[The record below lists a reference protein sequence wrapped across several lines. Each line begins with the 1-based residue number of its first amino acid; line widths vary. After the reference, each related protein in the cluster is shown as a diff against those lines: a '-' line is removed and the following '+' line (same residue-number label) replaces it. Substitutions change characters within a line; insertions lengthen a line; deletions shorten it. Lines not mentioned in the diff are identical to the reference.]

1 LNKQKKYLPSF
12 VKRLGRITAAQKANL
27 NDLDLYKIK
36 IKDLKNKNVVLDIG
50 FGNGEYTAAYA
61 NAFQE
66 KHLIATEVYLSG
78 IGSLIGLINKYKIS
92 NISIFDEDVRLL
104 MDQMPKEFL
113 DSVNIL
119 FPDPWQKAKHH
130 KRRLIGE
137 DFLYQLYPL
146 LKPNAIIFVRTD
158 WEDYAEQISEL
169 AEVMSSHFRL
179 ERTQNIEF
187 EFETRFHQRAIK
199 EGRKI
204 NSFYLQN
211 YENKETAS
219 FKNLKPFS
227 VVPSILF

>member
-1 LNKQKKYLPSF
+1 
-12 VKRLGRITAAQKANL
+12 LGRITASQKANL
-27 NDLDLYKIK
+27 NDLDLYKTK
-36 IKDLKNKNVVLDIG
+36 IKDLENKNVVLDIG

-137 DFLYQLYPL
+137 DFLYQLHPL
-146 LKPNAIIFVRTD
+146 LKPNAKIFVRTD

-204 NSFYLQN
+204 NSF
-211 YENKETAS
+211 
-219 FKNLKPFS
+219 
-227 VVPSILF
+227 LFTKL

>member
-1 LNKQKKYLPSF
+1 M
-12 VKRLGRITAAQKANL
+12 GRITASQKANL
-27 NDLDLYKIK
+27 NDLDLYKTK
-36 IKDLKNKNVVLDIG
+36 IKDLENKNVVLDIG

-66 KHLIATEVYLSG
+66 KHIIATEVYLSG

-137 DFLYQLYPL
+137 DFLYQLHPL
-146 LKPNAIIFVRTD
+146 LKPNAKIFVRTD

-199 EGRKI
+199 EGREI
-204 NSFYLQN
+204 NSF
-211 YENKETAS
+211 
-219 FKNLKPFS
+219 
-227 VVPSILF
+227 LFTKL

>member
-1 LNKQKKYLPSF
+1 M
-12 VKRLGRITAAQKANL
+12 GRITASQKANL
-27 NDLDLYKIK
+27 NDLDLYKTK
-36 IKDLKNKNVVLDIG
+36 IKDLENKNVVLDIG

-78 IGSLIGLINKYKIS
+78 IGSLIGLINKHKIS

-137 DFLYQLYPL
+137 DFLYQLHPL
-146 LKPNAIIFVRTD
+146 LKPNAKIFVRTD
-158 WEDYAEQISEL
+158 WQDYAEQISEL

-204 NSFYLQN
+204 NSF
-211 YENKETAS
+211 
-219 FKNLKPFS
+219 
-227 VVPSILF
+227 LFTKL

>member
-1 LNKQKKYLPSF
+1 M
-12 VKRLGRITAAQKANL
+12 GRITASQKVNL
-27 NDLDLYKIK
+27 NDLDLYKTR
-36 IKDLKNKNVVLDIG
+36 IKDLENKNVVLDIG

-137 DFLYQLYPL
+137 DFLYQLHPL
-146 LKPNAIIFVRTD
+146 LKPNAKIFVRTD
-158 WEDYAEQISEL
+158 WQDYAEQISEL

-204 NSFYLQN
+204 NSF
-211 YENKETAS
+211 
-219 FKNLKPFS
+219 
-227 VVPSILF
+227 LFTKL

>member
-1 LNKQKKYLPSF
+1 M
-12 VKRLGRITAAQKANL
+12 GRITAAQKANL
-27 NDLDLYKIK
+27 HDLDLYKTK

-78 IGSLIGLINKYKIS
+78 IGSLIGLINRYKIS

-130 KRRLIGE
+130 KRRLLDE
-137 DFLYQLYPL
+137 DFLYQLHPL
-146 LKPNAIIFVRTD
+146 LKPNAKIFVRTD

-204 NSFYLQN
+204 NSF
-211 YENKETAS
+211 
-219 FKNLKPFS
+219 
-227 VVPSILF
+227 LFTKL

>member
-1 LNKQKKYLPSF
+1 M
-12 VKRLGRITAAQKANL
+12 KRLGRITAAQKANL
-27 NDLDLYKIK
+27 NDLDRYKTK

-137 DFLYQLYPL
+137 DFLYQLHPL
-146 LKPNAIIFVRTD
+146 LKPNAKIFVRTD

-179 ERTQNIEF
+179 EKTQNIEF
-187 EFETRFHQRAIK
+187 EFETRFHQRAIQ
-199 EGRKI
+199 EGREI
-204 NSFYLQN
+204 NSFL
-211 YENKETAS
+211 
-219 FKNLKPFS
+219 FS
-227 VVPSILF
+227 KL

>member
-1 LNKQKKYLPSF
+1 M
-12 VKRLGRITAAQKANL
+12 KRLGRITAAQKANL

-104 MDQMPKEFL
+104 MDQMPKDFL

-137 DFLYQLYPL
+137 DFLYQLHPL
-146 LKPNAIIFVRTD
+146 LKPNAKIFVRTD
-158 WEDYAEQISEL
+158 WQDYAEQISEL

-204 NSFYLQN
+204 NSF
-211 YENKETAS
+211 
-219 FKNLKPFS
+219 
-227 VVPSILF
+227 LFTKL

>member
-1 LNKQKKYLPSF
+1 MNKQKKYLPSF

-27 NDLDLYKIK
+27 NDLDLYKTK

-78 IGSLIGLINKYKIS
+78 IGSLIGLINKNKIL
-92 NISIFDEDVRLL
+92 NISIFDVDVRLL

-137 DFLYQLYPL
+137 DFLYQLHPL
-146 LKPNAIIFVRTD
+146 LKPNAKIFVRTD
-158 WEDYAEQISEL
+158 WEDYAEQIREL

-179 ERTQNIEF
+179 ERIQNIEF
-187 EFETRFHQRAIK
+187 EFKTRFHQRAIK
-199 EGRKI
+199 EGREI
-204 NSFYLQN
+204 SSF
-211 YENKETAS
+211 
-219 FKNLKPFS
+219 
-227 VVPSILF
+227 LFTKL

>member
-1 LNKQKKYLPSF
+1 M
-12 VKRLGRITAAQKANL
+12 GRITASQKANL
-27 NDLDLYKIK
+27 NDLDLYKTN
-36 IKDLKNKNVVLDIG
+36 IKDLENKNVVLDIG

-104 MDQMPKEFL
+104 MDQMPNEFL

-137 DFLYQLYPL
+137 DFLYQLHPL
-146 LKPNAIIFVRTD
+146 LKPNAKIFVRTD

-199 EGRKI
+199 EGREI
-204 NSFYLQN
+204 NSF
-211 YENKETAS
+211 
-219 FKNLKPFS
+219 
-227 VVPSILF
+227 LFTKL

>member
-1 LNKQKKYLPSF
+1 M
-12 VKRLGRITAAQKANL
+12 GRITAAQKAYL
-27 NDLDLYKIK
+27 NDLDLYKTK

-78 IGSLIGLINKYKIS
+78 IGSLIGLINRYKIS

-104 MDQMPKEFL
+104 MDQMPKDFL

-130 KRRLIGE
+130 KRRLISE
-137 DFLYQLYPL
+137 DFLYQLHSL
-146 LKPNAIIFVRTD
+146 LKPNAKIFVRTD

-199 EGRKI
+199 EGREI
-204 NSFYLQN
+204 NSF
-211 YENKETAS
+211 
-219 FKNLKPFS
+219 
-227 VVPSILF
+227 LFTKL

>member
-1 LNKQKKYLPSF
+1 M
-12 VKRLGRITAAQKANL
+12 GRITASQKANL
-27 NDLDLYKIK
+27 NDLDFYKTK

-66 KHLIATEVYLSG
+66 KHIIATEVYLSG

-104 MDQMPKEFL
+104 MDEMPKEFL

-137 DFLYQLYPL
+137 DFLCQLHPL
-146 LKPNAIIFVRTD
+146 LKPNAKIFVRTD
-158 WEDYAEQISEL
+158 WADYAEQISEL
-169 AEVMSSHFRL
+169 PEVMSSHFRL

-204 NSFYLQN
+204 NSF
-211 YENKETAS
+211 
-219 FKNLKPFS
+219 
-227 VVPSILF
+227 LFTKL

>member
-1 LNKQKKYLPSF
+1 M
-12 VKRLGRITAAQKANL
+12 GRITAAQKTNL
-27 NDLDLYKIK
+27 NDLDLYKTK

-66 KHLIATEVYLSG
+66 KHIIATEVYLSG

-137 DFLYQLYPL
+137 DFLYQLHPL
-146 LKPNAIIFVRTD
+146 LKLNAKIFVRTD

-204 NSFYLQN
+204 NSF
-211 YENKETAS
+211 
-219 FKNLKPFS
+219 
-227 VVPSILF
+227 LFTKL

>member
-1 LNKQKKYLPSF
+1 M
-12 VKRLGRITAAQKANL
+12 KRLGRITAAQKANL
-27 NDLDLYKIK
+27 NDLVLYKTK

-50 FGNGEYTAAYA
+50 FGNGEFTAAYA

-92 NISIFDEDVRLL
+92 SISIFDEDVRLL

-130 KRRLIGE
+130 KRRLIDE
-137 DFLYQLYPL
+137 DFLYQLHPL
-146 LKPNAIIFVRTD
+146 LKPNAKIFVRTD

-169 AEVMSSHFRL
+169 AQVMSSHFRL
-179 ERTQNIEF
+179 ERTQKIEF
-187 EFETRFHQRAIK
+187 EFETRFHKRAIK
-199 EGRKI
+199 EGREI
-204 NSFYLQN
+204 SSF
-211 YENKETAS
+211 
-219 FKNLKPFS
+219 
-227 VVPSILF
+227 LFTKL

>member
-1 LNKQKKYLPSF
+1 M
-12 VKRLGRITAAQKANL
+12 KRLGRITSAQKANL
-27 NDLDLYKIK
+27 NDLDFYKTK

-66 KHLIATEVYLSG
+66 KHIIATEVYLSG

-104 MDQMPKEFL
+104 MDEMPKEFL

-137 DFLYQLYPL
+137 DFLYQLHPL
-146 LKPNAIIFVRTD
+146 LKPNAKIFVRTD

-169 AEVMSSHFRL
+169 PEVMSSHFRL

-204 NSFYLQN
+204 NSF
-211 YENKETAS
+211 
-219 FKNLKPFS
+219 
-227 VVPSILF
+227 LFTKL

>member
-1 LNKQKKYLPSF
+1 LNRQKKYLPSF
-12 VKRLGRITAAQKANL
+12 VKRLGRITAPQKANL
-27 NDLDLYKIK
+27 NDLDLYKTK

-104 MDQMPKEFL
+104 MDQMPKKFL

-119 FPDPWQKAKHH
+119 FPDPWQKTKHH
-130 KRRLIGE
+130 KRRLIAE
-137 DFLYQLYPL
+137 DFLYQLHPL
-146 LKPNAIIFVRTD
+146 LKPNAKIFVRTD
-158 WEDYAEQISEL
+158 WEDYAEQIGKL

-187 EFETRFHQRAIK
+187 EYETRFHQRAIK
-199 EGRKI
+199 EGREI
-204 NSFYLQN
+204 DSF
-211 YENKETAS
+211 
-219 FKNLKPFS
+219 
-227 VVPSILF
+227 LFTKL

>member
-1 LNKQKKYLPSF
+1 
-12 VKRLGRITAAQKANL
+12 LGRITASQKANL
-27 NDLDLYKIK
+27 NDLDIYKTK

-66 KHLIATEVYLSG
+66 KHIIATEVYLSG

-137 DFLYQLYPL
+137 DFLYQLHPL
-146 LKPNAIIFVRTD
+146 LKPNAKIFVRTD

-204 NSFYLQN
+204 NSF
-211 YENKETAS
+211 
-219 FKNLKPFS
+219 
-227 VVPSILF
+227 LFTKL

>member
-1 LNKQKKYLPSF
+1 M
-12 VKRLGRITAAQKANL
+12 GRITASQKANL

-36 IKDLKNKNVVLDIG
+36 IKDLENKNVVLDIG

-137 DFLYQLYPL
+137 DFLYQLHPL
-146 LKPNAIIFVRTD
+146 LKPNAKIFVRTD

-204 NSFYLQN
+204 NSF
-211 YENKETAS
+211 
-219 FKNLKPFS
+219 
-227 VVPSILF
+227 LFTKL

>member
-1 LNKQKKYLPSF
+1 M
-12 VKRLGRITAAQKANL
+12 GRITASQKANL
-27 NDLDLYKIK
+27 NDLDRYKTK
-36 IKDLKNKNVVLDIG
+36 IKDLKNKNVVLDIV

-66 KHLIATEVYLSG
+66 KHIIATDVYLSG

-137 DFLYQLYPL
+137 DFLYQLHPL
-146 LKPNAIIFVRTD
+146 LKPNAKIFVRTD

-204 NSFYLQN
+204 NSF
-211 YENKETAS
+211 
-219 FKNLKPFS
+219 
-227 VVPSILF
+227 LFTKL

>member
-1 LNKQKKYLPSF
+1 M
-12 VKRLGRITAAQKANL
+12 KRLGRITPAQKANL
-27 NDLDLYKIK
+27 NDLDLYKTK

-66 KHLIATEVYLSG
+66 KHIIATEVYLSG

-137 DFLYQLYPL
+137 DFLYQLHPL
-146 LKPNAIIFVRTD
+146 LKHDAKIFVRTD

-169 AEVMSSHFRL
+169 PEVMSSHFIL

-199 EGRKI
+199 EGREI
-204 NSFYLQN
+204 NSF
-211 YENKETAS
+211 
-219 FKNLKPFS
+219 
-227 VVPSILF
+227 LFTKL

>member
-1 LNKQKKYLPSF
+1 MNKQKKYLPSF

-27 NDLDLYKIK
+27 NDLDLYKTK

-66 KHLIATEVYLSG
+66 KKLIATEVYLSG

-104 MDQMPKEFL
+104 MDQMPQKFL

-137 DFLYQLYPL
+137 DFLYQLHPL
-146 LKPNAIIFVRTD
+146 LKPNAKIFVRTD

-169 AEVMSSHFRL
+169 AEVTSFHFRL

-199 EGRKI
+199 EGREI
-204 NSFYLQN
+204 NSF
-211 YENKETAS
+211 
-219 FKNLKPFS
+219 
-227 VVPSILF
+227 LFTKL

>member
-12 VKRLGRITAAQKANL
+12 VKRLGRITAAQKTNL
-27 NDLDLYKIK
+27 NDLDLYKTK

-66 KHLIATEVYLSG
+66 KYLIATEVYLSG

-92 NISIFDEDVRLL
+92 NISIFDEDARLL
-104 MDQMPKEFL
+104 MDQMPKNFL

-137 DFLYQLYPL
+137 DFLYQLHPL
-146 LKPNAIIFVRTD
+146 LKPNAKIFVRTD

-187 EFETRFHQRAIK
+187 EFETRFHKRAIK
-199 EGRKI
+199 EGREI
-204 NSFYLQN
+204 SSF
-211 YENKETAS
+211 
-219 FKNLKPFS
+219 
-227 VVPSILF
+227 LFTKL

>member
-1 LNKQKKYLPSF
+1 M
-12 VKRLGRITAAQKANL
+12 KRLGRITAAQKANL
-27 NDLDLYKIK
+27 NVLDLYKTK
-36 IKDLKNKNVVLDIG
+36 IKNLKDKNVVLDIG

-61 NAFQE
+61 NVFQE
-66 KHLIATEVYLSG
+66 KHIIATEVYLSG

-146 LKPNAIIFVRTD
+146 LKPNAKIFVRTD

-187 EFETRFHQRAIK
+187 ESETRFHQRAIK
-199 EGRKI
+199 EGREI
-204 NSFYLQN
+204 NSF
-211 YENKETAS
+211 
-219 FKNLKPFS
+219 
-227 VVPSILF
+227 LFTKL

>member
-1 LNKQKKYLPSF
+1 M
-12 VKRLGRITAAQKANL
+12 GRITAAQKANL
-27 NDLDLYKIK
+27 NDLDLYKTK
-36 IKDLKNKNVVLDIG
+36 IKDLKNKNIVLDIG

-104 MDQMPKEFL
+104 MDQMPKNFL

-119 FPDPWQKAKHH
+119 FPDPWQKVKHH
-130 KRRLIGE
+130 KRRLISE
-137 DFLYQLYPL
+137 DFLYQLHPL
-146 LKPNAIIFVRTD
+146 LKPNAKIFVRTD

-169 AEVMSSHFRL
+169 DEVMSSHFRL

-204 NSFYLQN
+204 NSF
-211 YENKETAS
+211 
-219 FKNLKPFS
+219 
-227 VVPSILF
+227 LFTKL

>member
-1 LNKQKKYLPSF
+1 M
-12 VKRLGRITAAQKANL
+12 KRLGRITAAQKANL
-27 NDLDLYKIK
+27 NDLDLYKTK

-66 KHLIATEVYLSG
+66 KHIIATEVYLSG

-104 MDQMPKEFL
+104 MDEMPKEFL

-137 DFLYQLYPL
+137 DFLYQLHPL
-146 LKPNAIIFVRTD
+146 LKPNAKIFVRTD
-158 WEDYAEQISEL
+158 WQDYAEQISEL

-179 ERTQNIEF
+179 ERTQNIKF

-199 EGRKI
+199 EGREI
-204 NSFYLQN
+204 NSF
-211 YENKETAS
+211 
-219 FKNLKPFS
+219 
-227 VVPSILF
+227 LFTKL

>member
-1 LNKQKKYLPSF
+1 M
-12 VKRLGRITAAQKANL
+12 KRLGRITAAQKANL
-27 NDLDLYKIK
+27 NDLDRYKTK

-61 NAFQE
+61 NSFQE

-78 IGSLIGLINKYKIS
+78 IGSLIGLINKYKIL

-104 MDQMPKEFL
+104 MDQMPKESL

-130 KRRLIGE
+130 KRRLISE
-137 DFLYQLYPL
+137 DFLYQLHPL
-146 LKPNAIIFVRTD
+146 LKPNAKIFVRTD

-199 EGRKI
+199 EGREI
-204 NSFYLQN
+204 SSF
-211 YENKETAS
+211 
-219 FKNLKPFS
+219 
-227 VVPSILF
+227 LFTKL

>member
-1 LNKQKKYLPSF
+1 M
-12 VKRLGRITAAQKANL
+12 GRITASQKANL
-27 NDLDLYKIK
+27 NDLDLYKTK
-36 IKDLKNKNVVLDIG
+36 IRDLKNKNVVLDIG

-137 DFLYQLYPL
+137 DFLYQLHPL
-146 LKPNAIIFVRTD
+146 LKPNAKIFVRTD
-158 WEDYAEQISEL
+158 WQDYAEQISEL
-169 AEVMSSHFRL
+169 AELMSSHFRL

-204 NSFYLQN
+204 NSF
-211 YENKETAS
+211 
-219 FKNLKPFS
+219 
-227 VVPSILF
+227 LFTKL

>member
-1 LNKQKKYLPSF
+1 M
-12 VKRLGRITAAQKANL
+12 KRLGRITAAQKANL
-27 NDLDLYKIK
+27 NDLDLYKTK
-36 IKDLKNKNVVLDIG
+36 IKDLKNKNIVLDIG

-130 KRRLIGE
+130 KRRLVGE
-137 DFLYQLYPL
+137 DFLYQLHPL
-146 LKPNAIIFVRTD
+146 LKPNAKIFVRTD

-179 ERTQNIEF
+179 EKTQNIEF

-199 EGRKI
+199 ENREI
-204 NSFYLQN
+204 SSF
-211 YENKETAS
+211 
-219 FKNLKPFS
+219 
-227 VVPSILF
+227 LFTKL

>member
-1 LNKQKKYLPSF
+1 M
-12 VKRLGRITAAQKANL
+12 GRITASQKANL
-27 NDLDLYKIK
+27 NDLDRYKTK

-137 DFLYQLYPL
+137 DFLYQLHPL
-146 LKPNAIIFVRTD
+146 LKPNAKIFVRTD
-158 WEDYAEQISEL
+158 WQDYAEQISEL

-204 NSFYLQN
+204 NSF
-211 YENKETAS
+211 
-219 FKNLKPFS
+219 
-227 VVPSILF
+227 LFTKL

>member
-1 LNKQKKYLPSF
+1 
-12 VKRLGRITAAQKANL
+12 LGRITAAQKANL
-27 NDLDLYKIK
+27 NDLDLYKTK
-36 IKDLKNKNVVLDIG
+36 IKDLKNKNIVLDIG

-104 MDQMPKEFL
+104 MDQMPKESL

-137 DFLYQLYPL
+137 DFLYQLHPL
-146 LKPNAIIFVRTD
+146 LKPNAKIFVRTD
-158 WEDYAEQISEL
+158 WQDYAEQISEL

-204 NSFYLQN
+204 NSF
-211 YENKETAS
+211 
-219 FKNLKPFS
+219 
-227 VVPSILF
+227 LFTKL

>member
-1 LNKQKKYLPSF
+1 MNKQKKYLPSF
-12 VKRLGRITAAQKANL
+12 VKRLGRITASQKANL
-27 NDLDLYKIK
+27 NDLDRYKTK

-130 KRRLIGE
+130 KRRLISE
-137 DFLYQLYPL
+137 DFLYQLHPL
-146 LKPNAIIFVRTD
+146 LKPNAKIFVRTD

-204 NSFYLQN
+204 NSF
-211 YENKETAS
+211 
-219 FKNLKPFS
+219 
-227 VVPSILF
+227 LFTKL

>member
-12 VKRLGRITAAQKANL
+12 VKRLGRITASQKANL
-27 NDLDLYKIK
+27 NDLDLYKTR
-36 IKDLKNKNVVLDIG
+36 IKDLENKHVVLDIG

-66 KHLIATEVYLSG
+66 KHIIATEVYLSG
-78 IGSLIGLINKYKIS
+78 IGSLIGLINNYKIS

-104 MDQMPKEFL
+104 MDQIPKEFL

-130 KRRLIGE
+130 KRRLICE
-137 DFLYQLYPL
+137 DFLYQLHPL
-146 LKPNAIIFVRTD
+146 LKPNAKIFVRTD
-158 WEDYAEQISEL
+158 WEDYAEQISKL
-169 AEVMSSHFRL
+169 PEVMSSHFRL
-179 ERTQNIEF
+179 KRTQNIEF

-204 NSFYLQN
+204 NSF
-211 YENKETAS
+211 
-219 FKNLKPFS
+219 
-227 VVPSILF
+227 LFTKL

>member
-1 LNKQKKYLPSF
+1 MNKQTKYLPSF
-12 VKRLGRITAAQKANL
+12 VKRLGRITASQKANL
-27 NDLDLYKIK
+27 NDLDRYKTK

-78 IGSLIGLINKYKIS
+78 IGSLIGLINKYKIT

-137 DFLYQLYPL
+137 DFLYQLHPL
-146 LKPNAIIFVRTD
+146 LKPNAKIFVRTD

-199 EGRKI
+199 EGREI
-204 NSFYLQN
+204 NSF
-211 YENKETAS
+211 
-219 FKNLKPFS
+219 
-227 VVPSILF
+227 LFTKL

>member
-1 LNKQKKYLPSF
+1 M
-12 VKRLGRITAAQKANL
+12 GRITASQKANL
-27 NDLDLYKIK
+27 NDLDLYKTRIN
-36 IKDLKNKNVVLDIG
+36 DLENKNVVLDIG

-137 DFLYQLYPL
+137 DFLYQLHPL
-146 LKPNAIIFVRTD
+146 LKPNAKIFVRTD
-158 WEDYAEQISEL
+158 WQDYAEQISEL
-169 AEVMSSHFRL
+169 AEVISSHFRL

-204 NSFYLQN
+204 NSF
-211 YENKETAS
+211 
-219 FKNLKPFS
+219 
-227 VVPSILF
+227 LFTKL

>member
-1 LNKQKKYLPSF
+1 M
-12 VKRLGRITAAQKANL
+12 KRLGRITAAQKANL
-27 NDLDLYKIK
+27 NDLDLYKTK

-66 KHLIATEVYLSG
+66 KHIIATEVYLSG

-104 MDQMPKEFL
+104 MDEMPKEFL

-137 DFLYQLYPL
+137 DFLYQLHPL
-146 LKPNAIIFVRTD
+146 LKPNAKIFVRTD
-158 WEDYAEQISEL
+158 WQDYAEQISEL

-199 EGRKI
+199 EGREI
-204 NSFYLQN
+204 NSF
-211 YENKETAS
+211 
-219 FKNLKPFS
+219 
-227 VVPSILF
+227 LFTKL

>member
-1 LNKQKKYLPSF
+1 M
-12 VKRLGRITAAQKANL
+12 KRLGRITPAQKANL
-27 NDLDLYKIK
+27 NDLNLYKTK

-104 MDQMPKEFL
+104 MDQMPEEFL

-130 KRRLIGE
+130 KRRLIAE
-137 DFLYQLYPL
+137 DFLHQLHPL
-146 LKPNAIIFVRTD
+146 LKPNAKIFVRTD

-187 EFETRFHQRAIK
+187 EYETRFHQRAIK
-199 EGRKI
+199 EGREI
-204 NSFYLQN
+204 SSF
-211 YENKETAS
+211 
-219 FKNLKPFS
+219 
-227 VVPSILF
+227 LFTKL

>member
-1 LNKQKKYLPSF
+1 M
-12 VKRLGRITAAQKANL
+12 GRITASQKANL
-27 NDLDLYKIK
+27 NDLDLYKTR
-36 IKDLKNKNVVLDIG
+36 IKDLENKNVVLDIG

-137 DFLYQLYPL
+137 DFLYQLHPL
-146 LKPNAIIFVRTD
+146 LKPNAKIFVRTD
-158 WEDYAEQISEL
+158 WQDYAEQISEL

-199 EGRKI
+199 EGREI
-204 NSFYLQN
+204 SSF
-211 YENKETAS
+211 
-219 FKNLKPFS
+219 
-227 VVPSILF
+227 LFTKL

>member
-1 LNKQKKYLPSF
+1 M
-12 VKRLGRITAAQKANL
+12 KRLGRITAAQKANL

-119 FPDPWQKAKHH
+119 FPDPWQKVKHH

-137 DFLYQLYPL
+137 DFLYQLHPL
-146 LKPNAIIFVRTD
+146 LKPNAKIFVRTD

-199 EGRKI
+199 EGREI
-204 NSFYLQN
+204 NSF
-211 YENKETAS
+211 
-219 FKNLKPFS
+219 
-227 VVPSILF
+227 LFTKL